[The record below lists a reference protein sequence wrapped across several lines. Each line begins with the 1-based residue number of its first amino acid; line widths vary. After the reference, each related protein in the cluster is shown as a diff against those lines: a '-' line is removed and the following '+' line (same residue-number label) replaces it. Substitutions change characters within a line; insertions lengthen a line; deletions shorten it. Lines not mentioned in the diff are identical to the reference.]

1 MQIEL
6 DVHQL
11 PALIEH
17 LGRLTFRYEAESAA
31 FAALGEPGREIAE
44 QRLKYAREAEN
55 LQDYLLSK

>member
-44 QRLKYAREAEN
+44 QR
-55 LQDYLLSK
+55 